1 MTRPAFSEEFVD
13 YYDVLGIESTSDYVQ
28 IRQQYLKLVLRFHPD
43 RNPGREQDV
52 IPHFQLIQRAHE
64 VLRDGKLRELY
75 DQKRL
80 LEFGRLDGLSR
91 FRPKKTDYTSP
102 NRKGPNVTSKVST
115 KVSEYFSR
123 NKKKGDLGNEQAHGS
138 PYRPFSS
145 AERQRYSS
153 SYSTRS
159 PISSPIPVISH
170 EDQKGLYSSSNNNSH
185 ERNPANNANVNNRF
199 QPLSKFEAKLYLE
212 SLREKRRSFSSTPK
226 SDNTSYTRSP
236 TSTSSPHSVFTH
248 SNQEKPSL
256 HQEPPQS
263 PESFSISLNSL
274 SPSPRLPQHYK
285 RDLRHHRPTSIATDF
300 RSISSYNP
308 DHIAFGKIEEIQDD
322 SLQPPNSANS
332 VSSSTEYH
340 NELQKVL
347 RSLEREEEFE
357 DEITQLL
364 PNPPS
369 FPQIK
374 APVPPLLPTDI
385 SNETIDKYFHDFEVY
400 QKKWSSY
407 SLIYTQFLFH
417 WQIFK
422 NKCFQ
427 LDLMNTPGHTRLLHN
442 WQEGTQNTREFLSFE
457 EMHYTAISD
466 LMSFKESLFS
476 SLNL

>member
-1 MTRPAFSEEFVD
+1 MTGSAFSEEFID

-80 LEFGRLDGLSR
+80 LELGRLDGLSR
-91 FRPKKTDYTSP
+91 FRPKKTDSTSP
-102 NRKGPNVTSKVST
+102 NRKNPNITSKVSS
-115 KVSEYFSR
+115 KVSEYFSK
-123 NKKKGDLGNEQAHGS
+123 NKRKGDLGNERVYGS
-138 PYRPFSS
+138 PYRPSS
-145 AERQRYSS
+145 SSDRQRYSS
-153 SYSTRS
+153 SYLMRT
-159 PISSPIPVISH
+159 PISSPIQVINH
-170 EDQKGLYSSSNNNSH
+170 EDQKGLNFSPNDSSR
-185 ERNPANNANVNNRF
+185 ERNSANNTNANNRF

-226 SDNTSYTRSP
+226 SDSTSYTRSP
-236 TSTSSPHSVFTH
+236 ISASSSHSQF
-248 SNQEKPSL
+248 SYPDQEKPLS
-256 HQEPPQS
+256 HPRPPKS
-263 PESFSISLNSL
+263 PESFSSPLKSL

-285 RDLRHHRPTSIATDF
+285 HNVRHHRPTSISTDF
-300 RSISSYNP
+300 RSISSYHPN
-308 DHIAFGKIEEIQDD
+308 HIAVGKIVENQDD
-322 SLQPPNSANS
+322 FLKPPDSANS
-332 VSSSTEYH
+332 VSSSSEYH
-340 NELQKVL
+340 NELQNVL

-364 PNPPS
+364 PNPPT

-374 APVPPLLPTDI
+374 APVPPQLPTDI
-385 SNETIDKYFHDFEVY
+385 SNETIDKYFQDFEIY
-400 QKKWSSY
+400 QRKWSSY

-427 LDLMNTPGHTRLLHN
+427 LDLMNTPGHSRLIRN
-442 WQEGTQNTREFLSFE
+442 WQEGTRSAKEFFLFE

-466 LMSFKESLFS
+466 LTSFKESLFS